1 MEGRRL
7 QPRMQV
13 GESALVGSLRV
24 GGRVAHR
31 WIAGGLIAGV
41 VLLGAAGKSEGQ
53 QKKQKRSHRETNAA
67 RQARIA
73 RTIED
78 TYSHEWEVTGGG
90 GYLRWK
96 SGEATKKNNEVDWN
110 VAANRYLNS
119 KLAIIVDGQGSFGHA
134 HQQLPVQFPQIGNP
148 QINEYLFTG
157 GASYRF
163 YAKERLALSAQASAG
178 VADGIFSGG
187 AKGLTGPQVGLWN
200 DGFRPAAKVSFNVDY
215 NLDPALAIR
224 ISPTYVLTDF
234 TYAPQVTVL
243 SDSGTGTVPTYNSSI
258 QNNLGFNIGI
268 VYRFGRG
275 K

>member
-1 MEGRRL
+1 MK
-7 QPRMQV
+7 V
-13 GESALVGSLRV
+13 GESALVASLRV
-24 GGRVAHR
+24 GERGAHR
-31 WIAGGLIAGV
+31 WIAGGLLAGM
-41 VLLGAAGKSEGQ
+41 VLLGAAGSSEGQ
-53 QKKQKRSHRETNAA
+53 LKKQKRPRRETNAS

-73 RTIED
+73 RTIQE
-78 TYSHEWEVTGGG
+78 TYSHPWEVIGGG

-96 SGEATKKNNEVDWN
+96 SGEATKKNNEVSWN
-110 VAANRYLNS
+110 VAADRYLTP
-119 KLAIIVDGQGSFGHA
+119 KLAIIADGQGSFGSA
-134 HQQLPVQFPQIGNP
+134 HQEGSPQSPLVFAQIGNP
-148 QINEYLFTG
+148 QINEYFFTG

-163 YAKERLALSAQASAG
+163 YAKEKLALSAQASAG

-200 DGFRPAAKVSFNVDY
+200 DGFRPAAKIAFNVDV

-234 TYAPQVTVL
+234 TYAPQATVL
-243 SDSGTGTVPTYNSSI
+243 SDAGTGVVPTYNSTI

-268 VYRFGRG
+268 IYRFGRG